1 MRKRVWYG
9 FRKSE
14 KLKLN
19 RKLFEFFLSNQCAI
33 HSARLPQ
40 NSIMFLGLVLSLNIE
55 QWLMQHRLNLSWTS
69 SLSSSGSH
77 SFVTTLVRPTM
88 LLILYSLLKWRAS
101 RLIFILFTRRLLNNL
116 LRFLLR
122 PLKILSETFTTPLP
136 PALFIASWNKLM
148 VLPSPRHVW
157 GNVQRYIR
165 L

>member
-1 MRKRVWYG
+1 MRKWVWYG

-55 QWLMQHRLNLSWTS
+55 QWLMQHPVCLRLNLSWTS

-77 SFVTTLVRPTM
+77 SFVTLVRPTM

-122 PLKILSETFTTPLP
+122 SLWNIYHTFTTCSLHCFLKQ
-136 PALFIASWNKLM
+136 AYGASQPQTRM
-148 VLPSPRHVW
+148 GVCSTI
-157 GNVQRYIR
+157 Y
-165 L
+165 